1 MDLERN
7 KMCLVRN
14 KGRGGNFLVNGT
26 VYVIL
31 CHITSPH
38 VMALNITFLCT
49 IWNLQLCLELK
60 MELIFVQ
67 IFKLLIILLFQDREN
82 ILVLMQPFYHH
93 LFRRFNPAPLE
104 ILCFLCQMGLVTP
117 LSPFP
122 RAFTNVCT
130 NTMYLHVL
138 HKHYIIII

>member
-60 MELIFVQ
+60 MGLIFVQ
-67 IFKLLIILLFQDREN
+67 ISS
-82 ILVLMQPFYHH
+82 YYY
-93 LFRRFNPAPLE
+93 
-104 ILCFLCQMGLVTP
+104 
-117 LSPFP
+117 SSFP
-122 RAFTNVCT
+122 RLRKYSCFNAAILPPLNFIQEIQSCTSGDSLLPVSDGICYSSLAISKGIYQCMYQYNVFACFA
-130 NTMYLHVL
+130 
-138 HKHYIIII
+138 

>member
-14 KGRGGNFLVNGT
+14 KGRGGNFLLNGT

-49 IWNLQLCLELK
+49 I
-60 MELIFVQ
+60 
-67 IFKLLIILLFQDREN
+67 
-82 ILVLMQPFYHH
+82 
-93 LFRRFNPAPLE
+93 
-104 ILCFLCQMGLVTP
+104 
-117 LSPFP
+117 
-122 RAFTNVCT
+122 
-130 NTMYLHVL
+130 
-138 HKHYIIII
+138 